1 MLTEKILMKNK
12 NNLTNLVRGG
22 INRTSFSETSESIF
36 LTSGFV
42 YDTAEE
48 AEKSFKEEKERF
60 MYSRFGNPTV
70 DTFQKRMA
78 SLEGA
83 EACWA
88 TSSGM
93 SALFTILMSYLKKG
107 DRVVSSKALFG
118 SCHYIITEILPK
130 FGIEIELVD
139 GSDLNQW
146 ESALKKKTQIV
157 FFETPSNPC
166 LEIVDIKGVSKLAHK
181 SGAKVVV
188 DNVFATPTLQKP
200 LELGADI
207 IMYSATKH
215 IDGQG
220 RVLGGAILS
229 DEDFCKNIVKPF
241 IRNTGPSMSP
251 FNAWVLLKGLETLD
265 LRVKKQ
271 VENTKEVLKFLKKN
285 KNIKKIYYPFD
296 DNFDQYTLAKKQ
308 MKDGGT
314 ILSFELLSKKKL
326 EKRTAFKFLNNLNL
340 IDISNNLG
348 DSKTLITHPYTTTHH
363 RLSKNE
369 KNELGI
375 SENMVRLSV
384 GLEGVDDI
392 INDMDSAIKKAYAK

>member
-1 MLTEKILMKNK
+1 
-12 NNLTNLVRGG
+12 
-22 INRTSFSETSESIF
+22 
-36 LTSGFV
+36 
-42 YDTAEE
+42 
-48 AEKSFKEEKERF
+48 

-70 DTFQKRMA
+70 EAFQKKMA
-78 SLEGA
+78 ILEEA
-83 EACWA
+83 EECWGTA
-88 TSSGM
+88 TGM
-93 SALFTILMSYLKKG
+93 AALFTIFMSYLKAG

-118 SCHYIITEILPK
+118 SCHHIVTKILPR
-130 FGIEIELVD
+130 FGIETVLVD
-139 GSDLNQW
+139 GTDLNQW
-146 ESALKKKTQIV
+146 EKALKKKTNIV

-166 LEIVDIKGVSKLAHK
+166 LDLVDIKEVSNLAHK
-181 SGAKVVV
+181 VGALVVV
-188 DNVFATPTLQKP
+188 DNVFATPILQKP
-200 LELGADI
+200 LNHGADI
-207 IMYSATKH
+207 VMYSATKH

-220 RVLGGAILS
+220 RVLGGAILAS
-229 DEDFCKNIVKPF
+229 KKFCKNYVKPF
-241 IRNTGPSMSP
+241 IRNTGPSLSP

-296 DNFDQYTLAKKQ
+296 ENFDQYTLAKKQ

-314 ILSFELLSKKKL
+314 ILSFELLSKKNL
-326 EKRTAFKFLNNLNL
+326 EKKTAFKFLNNLKL